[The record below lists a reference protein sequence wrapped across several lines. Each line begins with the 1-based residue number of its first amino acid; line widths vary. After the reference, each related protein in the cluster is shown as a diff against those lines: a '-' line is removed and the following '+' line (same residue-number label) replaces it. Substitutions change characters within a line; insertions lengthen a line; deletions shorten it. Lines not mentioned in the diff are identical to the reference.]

1 MVKRSAPVARRT
13 TQLRTMLEERRRL
26 LMGDVNGRIRDVR
39 ARGGSDR
46 EVVDEHESA
55 DADSQEDLDLA
66 LIQMKAD
73 TLRRIDA
80 ALRRLEK
87 GAYGNC
93 AECGDP
99 IAPERLTALP
109 FAVRCKDCEELRENS
124 SGPAHRVRSRA
135 AATSPRL
142 DLVD

>member
-1 MVKRSAPVARRT
+1 MVKRSAPASRRT

-39 ARGGSDR
+39 RGSDR

-124 SGPAHRVRSRA
+124 SGPAHRVRSRT